1 MYKILFVDDEK
12 DFREIVFDY
21 MNAKG
26 LDVTVASCGKDA
38 IEIIKQKKFDV
49 IILDVLMPYM
59 NGFELCQLIKKQMN
73 TPIIFMSA
81 LGDETHLLEGYKAG
95 GDDYIV
101 KPFPLSVLYEKIML
115 LENKN
120 SNSHGKN
127 IISVSGVDIDIKS
140 RKVYVDGVE
149 VTLTTRDFDIL
160 KFLMINKN
168 TVINRDLLIS
178 RIWGID
184 FFGDARVVDTHIKI
198 IRKALGIKADLI
210 KTIINSGYRF
220 EEV

>member
-1 MYKILFVDDEK
+1 MYKVLFVDDEK

-26 LDVTVASCGKDA
+26 LDITVASSGKEA
-38 IEIIKQKKFDV
+38 LGIIKQNKFDV
-49 IILDVLMPYM
+49 IISDVLMPYM
-59 NGFELCQLIKKQMN
+59 NGFQLCQEIKKQIN

-95 GDDYIV
+95 GDDYV
-101 KPFPLSVLYEKIML
+101 TKPFPLSVLYEKITL
-115 LENKN
+115 LANKN
-120 SNSHGKN
+120 SKSPDRN
-127 IISVSGVDIDIKS
+127 IVSVSGVDIDIKS
-140 RKVYVDGVE
+140 RKTYVDGKE
-149 VTLTTRDFDIL
+149 VILTTRDFDIL
-160 KFLMINKN
+160 KFIMINKN
-168 TVINRDLLIS
+168 TVISRELLIN

-198 IRKALGIKADLI
+198 IRKALGTKADLI

>member
-1 MYKILFVDDEK
+1 MYKVLFVDDEK

-26 LDVTVASCGKDA
+26 LDITVASSGKEA
-38 IEIIKQKKFDV
+38 MEIIKQNKFDV
-49 IILDVLMPYM
+49 IISDVLMPCM
-59 NGFELCQLIKKQMN
+59 NGFQLCQEIKKQIN

-81 LGDETHLLEGYKAG
+81 LGDETHLLEGYKVG
-95 GDDYIV
+95 GDDYV
-101 KPFPLSVLYEKIML
+101 TKPFPLSVLYEKITL
-115 LENKN
+115 LANKN
-120 SNSHGKN
+120 SNSPDRN

-140 RKVYVDGVE
+140 RKVYIDGKE
-149 VTLTTRDFDIL
+149 VLLTTRDFDIL

-168 TVINRDLLIS
+168 TVISRDLLIN

-184 FFGDARVVDTHIKI
+184 FFGDVRVVDTHIKI
-198 IRKALGIKADLI
+198 IRKALGAKADLI